1 MKTKTFLL
9 SRIDPFGIVDFLNTT
24 DLEFEVISKS
34 DGYFN
39 DMFTGARILN
49 STDKILFRNV
59 DEENE
64 SFLKL
69 KFGESIGC
77 CDIVLFDK

>member
-1 MKTKTFLL
+1 MKNLL
-9 SRIDPFGIVDFLNTT
+9 LTRLDPFGIVDFLNST

-34 DGYFN
+34 DGHFN

-49 STDKILFRNV
+49 GTDKVLFRNI

-64 SFLKL
+64 NFLRL
-69 KFGESIGC
+69 KFGELIAT
-77 CDIVLFDK
+77 CDIVQFDK

>member
-1 MKTKTFLL
+1 MKNLL
-9 SRIDPFGIVDFLNTT
+9 LTRIDSFGIVDFLNST
-24 DLEFEVISKS
+24 DIEFEVISKS

-49 STDKILFRNV
+49 STDRVLFRNV

-64 SFLKL
+64 SFLRL
-69 KFGESIGC
+69 KFGELLQV
-77 CDIVLFDK
+77 CDIVQFDK

>member
-1 MKTKTFLL
+1 MKNLL
-9 SRIDPFGIVDFLNTT
+9 LTRIDSFGIVDFLNST
-24 DLEFEVISKS
+24 DIEFEVISKS

-49 STDKILFRNV
+49 STDRVLFRNV

-64 SFLKL
+64 SFLRL
-69 KFGESIGC
+69 KFGELLQV
-77 CDIVLFDK
+77 CDIVQLDK